1 MTQLHEAPQDIVDTF
16 LPTIFANDVK
26 GILADLLAQSGLAM
40 HFMAFFKAG
49 TLKAIQHVLGILDE
63 CYSAGHLKVVVSHE
77 NGRLGIR
84 AVPLLTSVQG
94 RP

>member
-1 MTQLHEAPQDIVDTF
+1 
-16 LPTIFANDVK
+16 
-26 GILADLLAQSGLAM
+26 
-40 HFMAFFKAG
+40 
-49 TLKAIQHVLGILDE
+49 VLGILEE